1 MFSYMLK
8 KTIFYLNKNY
18 LYLHRLK
25 SFFRRKRYSYT
36 IEKNFFQPKEKV
48 SYTYPEIINFAK
60 KKKFP
65 NPLKKPIFNPTKK
78 FSSLSKINQFLKRKT
93 WKSWFSLQK
102 ICYTYQNKINCLSK
116 NNSKLSEKSRFSTP
130 QKISYIYIFT
140 QESIIKKKNKI
151 HTH

>member
-1 MFSYMLK
+1 MLSYMLK

-18 LYLHRLK
+18 LYLHRQK
-25 SFFRRKRYSYT
+25 RFFRRKRYSYT
-36 IEKNFFQPKEKV
+36 IEKNFSQPKEKV

-60 KKKFP
+60 KKKKIQ

-93 WKSWFSLQK
+93 WKSWFLPQK
-102 ICYTYQNKINCLSK
+102 NLLYLPKKINCLSK

-130 QKISYIYIFT
+130 PKKIS
-140 QESIIKKKNKI
+140 
-151 HTH
+151 

>member
-18 LYLHRLK
+18 LYLHRQK

-60 KKKFP
+60 KKKISKSSKETDFQP
-65 NPLKKPIFNPTKK
+65 N
-78 FSSLSKINQFLKRKT
+78 
-93 WKSWFSLQK
+93 
-102 ICYTYQNKINCLSK
+102 
-116 NNSKLSEKSRFSTP
+116 
-130 QKISYIYIFT
+130 
-140 QESIIKKKNKI
+140 
-151 HTH
+151 